1 MRLILLIFIVMAAF
15 IPAMGQV
22 QRASISHHAH
32 FSQNELTPI
41 YEADAVDVQPDF
53 PGGQRALINFINKV
67 KEYPQQA
74 YVNNVEGRVMCSV
87 VINADGSVGDIYV
100 VRGVEVSLDREAVR
114 ILRSMPNWHAG
125 MLGGDK
131 VSVRCFIPV
140 VFRL

>member
-74 YVNNVEGRVMCSV
+74 YVNNVEGRVVCSV
-87 VINADGSVGDIYV
+87 VINA
-100 VRGVEVSLDREAVR
+100 E
-114 ILRSMPNWHAG
+114 
-125 MLGGDK
+125 
-131 VSVRCFIPV
+131 
-140 VFRL
+140 

>member
-32 FSQNELTPI
+32 
-41 YEADAVDVQPDF
+41 AVDVQPDF

-74 YVNNVEGRVMCSV
+74 YVNNVEGRVVCSV